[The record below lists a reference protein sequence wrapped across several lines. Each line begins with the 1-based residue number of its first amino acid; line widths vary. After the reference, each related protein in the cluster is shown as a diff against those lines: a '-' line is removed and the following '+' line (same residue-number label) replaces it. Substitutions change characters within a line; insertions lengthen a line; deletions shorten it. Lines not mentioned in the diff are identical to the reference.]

1 MGLTYNKQLT
11 TKDRRVL
18 TSGPADRQRK
28 QQAINNAG
36 GVDLSLVEEL
46 KKQIIHLQEQL
57 EKKSPT
63 EGLYTSDQVNEEIIK
78 AIKVETVN
86 LKSKNEMLEN
96 KILDLK
102 KNHEKEISSLK
113 EIIKNKEEVIQQ
125 LKDNKSSAGISESKL
140 VELLGEAT
148 KRIEEM
154 SMNHQG
160 LSKSDIDPNRPKME
174 TIFVDPIEKTAP
186 EIEKHFEVEDVA
198 TDKKEQMFD
207 KVNKLKNLMGKL
219 PVKRG

>member
-11 TKDRRVL
+11 TKDRRIL
-18 TSGPADRQRK
+18 TNGPADRQRK
-28 QQAINNAG
+28 QQAINNTSVA
-36 GVDLSLVEEL
+36 DLSLVEEL
-46 KKQIIHLQEQL
+46 KNQIFNLQEQL

-63 EGLYTSDQVNEEIIK
+63 EGLYTSDQVNDEIIK
-78 AIKVETVN
+78 AVKVETVN
-86 LKSKNEMLEN
+86 LSAKNEVLEN

-102 KNHEKEISSLK
+102 NNYEKEIHSLK
-113 EIIKNKEEVIQQ
+113 EIIKNKEDIIQQ

-154 SMNHQG
+154 SMNNQG
-160 LSKSDIDPNRPKME
+160 LSKIDVDPNRPKME

-186 EIEKHFEVEDVA
+186 EIEKHFEIEDVA
-198 TDKKEQMFD
+198 TDQKDQMLD

-219 PVKRG
+219 PGKR

>member
-11 TKDRRVL
+11 TKDRRIL
-18 TSGPADRQRK
+18 TNGPADRQRK
-28 QQAINNAG
+28 QQAINNTSVA
-36 GVDLSLVEEL
+36 DLSLVEEL
-46 KKQIIHLQEQL
+46 KNQIFNLQEQL

-63 EGLYTSDQVNEEIIK
+63 EGLYTSDQVNDEIIK
-78 AIKVETVN
+78 AVKVETIN
-86 LKSKNEMLEN
+86 LSAKNEVLEN

-102 KNHEKEISSLK
+102 NNHEKEIHSLK
-113 EIIKNKEEVIQQ
+113 EIIKNKEDIIQQ

-154 SMNHQG
+154 SMNNQG
-160 LSKSDIDPNRPKME
+160 LSKIDVDPNRPKME

-186 EIEKHFEVEDVA
+186 EIEKHFEIEDVA
-198 TDKKEQMFD
+198 TDQKDQMLD

-219 PVKRG
+219 PGKR